1 MSSKT
6 IISLICI
13 FVIALIIKI
22 ILNIIFS
29 KIENKYR
36 KKYGNIYV
44 DKRKVF
50 IKDIINIL
58 FYTAIALMF
67 TPYLLQPIHIF
78 WKCVFIISLILGDL
92 TIIIPK
98 IAKFKNRRLKPK
110 VNLINI
116 LIGLITACIIIIIML
131 VSGILS
137 A

>member
-1 MSSKT
+1 MNSKL
-6 IISLICI
+6 IIS
-13 FVIALIIKI
+13 VIGIIVVALIIKI
-22 ILNIIFS
+22 ILNIIVS
-29 KIENKYR
+29 KLEHKYR
-36 KKYGNIYV
+36 KKYGDHFV
-44 DKRKVF
+44 DKRKDF
-50 IKDIINIL
+50 IKDIIDIV
-58 FYTAIALMF
+58 FYTGIALIF
-67 TPYLLQPIHIF
+67 VPHLLQPIHIF

-116 LIGLITACIIIIIML
+116 LIGVITAWIIIIIML

>member
-44 DKRKVF
+44 DKRKIL

-58 FYTAIALMF
+58 FYTAIALMI

>member
-1 MSSKT
+1 MNSKL
-6 IISLICI
+6 IIS
-13 FVIALIIKI
+13 VIGIIVVALIIKI
-22 ILNIIFS
+22 ILNIIVS
-29 KIENKYR
+29 KLEHKYR
-36 KKYGNIYV
+36 KKYGAHFV
-44 DKRKVF
+44 DKRKDF
-50 IKDIINIL
+50 IKDIIDIV
-58 FYTAIALMF
+58 FYTGIALIF
-67 TPYLLQPIHIF
+67 VPHLLQPIHIF

-116 LIGLITACIIIIIML
+116 LIGVITAWIIIIIML